1 METVNELRELSV
13 KDLGERVLELRKKEM
28 EERLRTAGQAAKD
41 SHLKR
46 KIRRAVA
53 QIKTILTEKEAAK

>member
-1 METVNELRELSV
+1 MESVKELRELSV
-13 KDLGERVLELRKKEM
+13 KELVERILDLRKKEM

-41 SHLKR
+41 IHLKR

-53 QIKTILTEKEAAK
+53 QVKTIIAEKEAAQ